1 MNVYCVYPSLS
12 SNPNGLKGAE
22 ANVVLTVC
30 MVSSVKSVLV
40 LLTFLTVAG
49 HESCPRTK
57 QYTINAI

>member
-22 ANVVLTVC
+22 ANVVLNV
-30 MVSSVKSVLV
+30 VSSVKSVLI

-49 HESCPRTK
+49 HESCPWTK